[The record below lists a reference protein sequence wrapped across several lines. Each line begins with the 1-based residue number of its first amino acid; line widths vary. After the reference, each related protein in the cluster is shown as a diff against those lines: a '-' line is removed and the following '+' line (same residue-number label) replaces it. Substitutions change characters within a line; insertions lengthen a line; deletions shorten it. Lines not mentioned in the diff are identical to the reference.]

1 MQLTTVYC
9 RAADEAA
16 KAEKERND
24 QVRARL
30 LAYDVVDE
38 IDRALRRDCVRQA
51 KVQRA
56 FNGWVEHPHTT
67 RMTLGRMLHERSK
80 ES

>member
-1 MQLTTVYC
+1 MQLTTVYS

-16 KAEKERND
+16 KAEKARND
-24 QVRARL
+24 EVRARL
-30 LAYDVVDE
+30 LAGDIVDE

-56 FNGWVEHPHTT
+56 ISGWIEHPHTT
-67 RMTLGRMLHERSK
+67 RMTIGRILHERSK
-80 ES
+80 E